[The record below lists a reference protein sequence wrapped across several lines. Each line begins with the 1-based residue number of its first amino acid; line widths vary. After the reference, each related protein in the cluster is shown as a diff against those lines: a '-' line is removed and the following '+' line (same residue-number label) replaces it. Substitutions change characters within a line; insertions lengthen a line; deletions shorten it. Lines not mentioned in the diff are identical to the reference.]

1 MGRCWVLLEFGTGR
15 HAWMG
20 VCVASYMVHCSTQS
34 TSSFTFS
41 FFGFRIFQIRCLREI
56 EDPVSSILT
65 THKNL
70 PTAYFT
76 DLHTLYFPIPFP
88 VLSISVYVKGS
99 RHRPRG
105 PQDGQQRVYSSHAPV
120 SFDRNR
126 GRLGTSM
133 LESSSPCIPFEFI
146 WSADTHNP
154 KKKITSGLIGILEIA
169 IELDSSQ
176 SRTNNF
182 SIHSISN
189 VCTSNNSSGGSSSGN
204 AYLPTYLHTYTAWPN
219 TQSNT
224 IEPNRTG

>member
-1 MGRCWVLLEFGTGR
+1 
-15 HAWMG
+15 MG
-20 VCVASYMVHCSTQS
+20 VWRHTWSIVQLNQHPLFS
-34 TSSFTFS
+34 FS

-133 LESSSPCIPFEFI
+133 LESSSPCIPFEFNLL
-146 WSADTHNP
+146 TRT
-154 KKKITSGLIGILEIA
+154 ITSGLIGILEIG

-204 AYLPTYLHTYTAWPN
+204 AYLPTYLHTYTA
-219 TQSNT
+219 
-224 IEPNRTG
+224 

>member
-1 MGRCWVLLEFGTGR
+1 MNCMGWGAAEFSWSLGLGGM
-15 HAWMG
+15 HGW
-20 VCVASYMVHCSTQS
+20 VCVWRHTWSIVQLNQHPLFS
-34 TSSFTFS
+34 FS

-88 VLSISVYVKGS
+88 VLSISVYVKGC

-146 WSADTHNP
+146 
-154 KKKITSGLIGILEIA
+154 
-169 IELDSSQ
+169 
-176 SRTNNF
+176 
-182 SIHSISN
+182 
-189 VCTSNNSSGGSSSGN
+189 
-204 AYLPTYLHTYTAWPN
+204 
-219 TQSNT
+219 
-224 IEPNRTG
+224 